1 VTSPPGGKAALGL
14 VIVLASLWSAGAP
27 AGEPAADRSTW
38 SSLVGQTSVGASLRG
53 AYWSSSRDF
62 DGRENL
68 PVAALWMHGRWD
80 PDPAASLYVDGWV
93 RNDDL
98 FIAKETSGKFREG
111 YLDLRLG
118 ALDVRLGRQII
129 AWGRA
134 DQINPTDNLTPRD
147 FTLLVPEDA
156 DQRSGTTGAR
166 AIYRVAGCP

>member
-1 VTSPPGGKAALGL
+1 M
-14 VIVLASLWSAGAP
+14 
-27 AGEPAADRSTW
+27 
-38 SSLVGQTSVGASLRG
+38 Q
-53 AYWSSSRDF
+53 
-62 DGRENL
+62 
-68 PVAALWMHGRWD
+68 GRWD

-166 AIYRVAGCP
+166 ATYRVAGRCLTRVVPPTFVPPAGSPQRRPENSTRPAGLPPQPAVPGAFQGGETGGRPGRGPSDSGRPRRLP

>member
-1 VTSPPGGKAALGL
+1 
-14 VIVLASLWSAGAP
+14 
-27 AGEPAADRSTW
+27 
-38 SSLVGQTSVGASLRG
+38 
-53 AYWSSSRDF
+53 
-62 DGRENL
+62 
-68 PVAALWMHGRWD
+68 MHGRWD

-166 AIYRVAGCP
+166 ATYRVAGPSPPAGVLPTFERPASPSRRAPRKTAP